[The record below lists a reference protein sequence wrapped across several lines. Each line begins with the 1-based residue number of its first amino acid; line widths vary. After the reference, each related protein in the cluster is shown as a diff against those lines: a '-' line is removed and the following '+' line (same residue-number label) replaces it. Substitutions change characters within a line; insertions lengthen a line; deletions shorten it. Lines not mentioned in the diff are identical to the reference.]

1 MVLQFIPF
9 VKVKYTNPKRLGM
22 FLDSPFGTYLTEVK
36 RTANSC
42 HYSQSP
48 LRAGIQK
55 FFFQEDALQSCG
67 LMLPF
72 NHRKGQLSSYMTL
85 S

>member
-9 VKVKYTNPKRLGM
+9 VKVKYTNLKYLGM
-22 FLDSPFGTYLTEVK
+22 FLDSLFGTYLTEVK

-48 LRAGIQK
+48 LRAGIK
-55 FFFQEDALQSCG
+55 KIFFQEDGLQSCG
-67 LMLPF
+67 LMLSF
-72 NHRKGQLSSYMTL
+72 NHRKGKLSSYTTL